1 VIRNGPTASAARSS
15 AELPVLRL
23 GLAGFARDEEAT
35 LCVELAWRATERGMA
50 WQVGP
55 LGEADAWCVN
65 GSRLRRL
72 PDGTW
77 RIAAAHDSERSVRIN
92 PDEVDWP
99 IAFSMPA
106 GPPDLDAAYRFELD
120 SPESIQALLDQL
132 EGWLR
137 PVMLQFS
144 LASYIVQQ
152 NVDLTSGVYHV
163 TVNGKLYA
171 LVSRRAGIGV
181 WPIANPLYLAQAVW
195 HHRPDAADTIPG
207 TFMRVPLAEAMWQYA
222 TRTTRDCLP
231 PHYRRKR
238 LYLRRPPPLPLRML
252 SNRTLLLVRELTRSP
267 GSFGEL
273 LQRTA
278 IPGAELGRLL
288 AALYMV
294 GSVTANPKR
303 LASAH
308 EPGWNS
314 SLTAAQLDGDGDG
327 DGCGAEATVRL
338 KLTDER
344 PEVLE

>member
-1 VIRNGPTASAARSS
+1 VTRVDPMAAADHSV

-23 GLAGFARDEEAT
+23 GLAGFAQDEEAA
-35 LCVELAWRATERGMA
+35 LCVELAWRATERRMV

-55 LGEADAWCVN
+55 LGDADAWCVN

-77 RIAAAHDSERSVRIN
+77 RIAPAHSSERSVRIN

-106 GPPDLDAAYRFELD
+106 GPPDLEASYRFELD
-120 SPESIQALLDQL
+120 SPESIQSLLEQL

-144 LASYIVQQ
+144 LASHIVHR

-171 LVSRRAGIGV
+171 MVSRRGGIGV
-181 WPIANPLYLAQAVW
+181 WPIANPMHLGEAIWYR
-195 HHRPDAADTIPG
+195 RPDAADAIPA
-207 TFMRVPLAEAMWQYA
+207 TFMHVPLAEAMWQYA
-222 TRTTRDCLP
+222 TRTMRDCLP

-252 SNRTLLLVRELTRSP
+252 SNRALLLVRELTRSP
-267 GSFGEL
+267 GTFTEL

-294 GSVTANPKR
+294 GSVTANANR
-303 LASAH
+303 LASPH

-314 SLTAAQLDGDGDG
+314 SLTADQSDSSGSGP
-327 DGCGAEATVRL
+327 EATVRL
-338 KLTDER
+338 TLDAR
-344 PEVLE
+344 AGVQR